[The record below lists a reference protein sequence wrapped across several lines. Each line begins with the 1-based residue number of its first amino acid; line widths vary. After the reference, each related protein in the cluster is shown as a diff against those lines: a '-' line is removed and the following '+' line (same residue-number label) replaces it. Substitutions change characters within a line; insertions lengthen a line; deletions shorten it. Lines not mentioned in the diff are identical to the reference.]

1 MEEKADEQLE
11 ESMRE
16 RRQKQIPNM
25 EEAEPRRSLRL
36 SKKKVTVGR
45 LETVATVDDPEVL
58 PYYMEAV
65 KRGWAGTGQ
74 RGPRNEADGED
85 VPGEVS
91 DRHFDHP
98 EEHGGSGEDSG
109 EGSDGVPYVEH

>member
-1 MEEKADEQLE
+1 
-11 ESMRE
+11 MRE
-16 RRQKQIPNM
+16 RRQQQIPNM

-45 LETVATVDDPEVL
+45 LEMVATVDDPEVL

-65 KRGWAGTGQ
+65 ERGWAGTRQ
-74 RGPRNEADGED
+74 RGPRNEPDGEE

-91 DRHFDHP
+91 DRQFKHP
-98 EEHGGSGEDSG
+98 EEHGGSGEDAG
-109 EGSDGVPYVEH
+109 DD

>member
-1 MEEKADEQLE
+1 
-11 ESMRE
+11 
-16 RRQKQIPNM
+16 M

-36 SKKKVTVGR
+36 AKKKVTMGR
-45 LETVATVDDPEVL
+45 LGTVATVDDPEVL

-65 KRGWAGTGQ
+65 ERGWAGTRQ
-74 RGPRNEADGED
+74 RGLRNKPEREE

-98 EEHGGSGEDSG
+98 EELGGSGEDSG
-109 EGSDGVPYVEH
+109 ENPGGAPRVEQ